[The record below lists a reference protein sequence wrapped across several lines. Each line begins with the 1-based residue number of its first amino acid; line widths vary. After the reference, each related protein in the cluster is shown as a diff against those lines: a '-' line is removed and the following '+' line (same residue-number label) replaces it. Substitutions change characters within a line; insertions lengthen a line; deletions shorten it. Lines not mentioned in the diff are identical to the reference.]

1 MTDTLNDKEV
11 KRLGELGQVILG
23 CLSCAIND
31 NNIPCRTDRLEAVN
45 HMIGYLSI
53 HGYKITRPSNKAPL
67 VNGVHYNHK
76 KPTKPIVKDRWDK
89 RDITLLLNRRD

>member
-1 MTDTLNDKEV
+1 MSDTLNDKEV

-53 HGYKITRPSNKAPL
+53 HGY
-67 VNGVHYNHK
+67 
-76 KPTKPIVKDRWDK
+76 
-89 RDITLLLNRRD
+89 

>member
-1 MTDTLNDKEV
+1 MSDTLNNKEV
-11 KRLGELGQVILG
+11 KRLGELGQVIQG
-23 CLSCAIND
+23 CLSCDIND

-53 HGYKITRPSNKAPL
+53 HGYKITRSSNEAPL

-76 KPTKPIVKDRWDK
+76 KPIKS
-89 RDITLLLNRRD
+89 N